1 MALRTVIVFLLQIIW
16 QHLQWYYRD
25 CLHIPISRITL
36 IAKTCIDTISLEL
49 GHHSCGLA
57 MQSCPHVPS
66 QDQVNP
72 RWLRKL
78 LKKKMQLTPNT

>member
-1 MALRTVIVFLLQIIW
+1 MATSSVVLQR
-16 QHLQWYYRD
+16 LPAYSNFKDYFDSKNLYR
-25 CLHIPISRITL
+25 HYFSN
-36 IAKTCIDTISLEL
+36 EL